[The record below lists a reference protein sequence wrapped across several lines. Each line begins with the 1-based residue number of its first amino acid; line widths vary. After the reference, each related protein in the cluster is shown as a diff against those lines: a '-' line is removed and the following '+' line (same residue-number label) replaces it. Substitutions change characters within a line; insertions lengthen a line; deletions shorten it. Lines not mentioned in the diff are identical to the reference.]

1 MTFDGLAGRPGRP
14 ERGEEHRG
22 LVLGT
27 PGEAATPLE
36 FWVYVDPE
44 RFLQLDDVV
53 HVQTALPDGDTI
65 DIYGVVDQV
74 EARQEGVSLTSD
86 VALAVEGTL
95 PAAPVVA
102 AHVSVTR
109 VEPEVLVP
117 PLPGCAVVLASG
129 EARARALSFD
139 RMDPNDLLPL
149 GRSRTGHPVYG
160 NLQFLDG
167 GSGAHL
173 NISGISG
180 VATKT
185 SYATYLLYALFE
197 GGVLRERAAN
207 ARAVIFNVK
216 GEDLL
221 FLDQPNAK
229 LTDEDRAAYASLG
242 LPAGPFGSV
251 SFYAP
256 TRPGEV
262 PMPDTGSRQAGI
274 TACYWTLH
282 EFCEKRYLRYLFA
295 EPESDNSQL
304 FDVVEGVAARLARAA
319 GETPFERA
327 DGDVEIEGERVSSF
341 GALVDLIESRLEP
354 DDDGNAGAWS
364 GGFGGAAQGTLRA
377 FLRRLRGAQ
386 RHVAP
391 LIRGAGFGPA
401 DEHRIALERQI
412 TVIDLHRL
420 PDRAQRFV
428 VGVVLAEL
436 MERGERRGVAGRQA
450 PTFVMVDELNKYA
463 PREGRSPI
471 KELLLDIAERG
482 RSLGVIL
489 IGAQQTASEVEQRI
503 VANAS
508 FRVVGRLD
516 TAEATRGEYRYLGAA
531 RDRATLLTPGTMIV
545 QQPEIPVPL
554 LVQFPHPS
562 WATRAS
568 EVAPDATPA
577 SPAPASLAAASD
589 AHGVESADIL
599 DRFED

>member
-1 MTFDGLAGRPGRP
+1 VSDTAAV
-14 ERGEEHRG
+14 RGDDQREDHRG

-27 PGEAATPLE
+27 PGEASTPLG
-36 FWVYVDPE
+36 FWVFVDPQ

-53 HVQTALPDGDTI
+53 HVQTTLPDGAAI
-65 DIYGVVDQV
+65 DIYGVVDEVQ
-74 EARQEGVSLTSD
+74 ARQEGVTLTSD
-86 VALAVEGTL
+86 VALAREGTL

-102 AHVSVTR
+102 AHVAVTR
-109 VEPEVLVP
+109 VDPEVYVP
-117 PLPGCAVVLASG
+117 PMPGAEVALASG
-129 EARARALSFD
+129 EARATALSFD
-139 RMDPNDLLPL
+139 RMDPNELLPL
-149 GRSRTGHPVYG
+149 GRARTGQPVYG
-160 NLQFLDG
+160 NLEFLDG
-167 GSGAHL
+167 GAGAHL

-221 FLDQPNAK
+221 FLDKPNAK
-229 LTDEDRAAYASLG
+229 LDEALHGEYAALG

-251 SFYAP
+251 AFYAP
-256 TRPGEV
+256 TRPGDV
-262 PMPDTGSRQAGI
+262 PMPDTGSRQVGV

-295 EPESDNSQL
+295 EPESDASQL
-304 FDVVEGVAARLARAA
+304 FDVVEGVAARLARSA
-319 GETPFERA
+319 GETPFEVA

-354 DDDGNAGAWS
+354 DEEGNAGAWS
-364 GGFGGAAQGTLRA
+364 GGFGGAASGTLRA

-401 DEHRIALERQI
+401 DEHRIALERQV

-463 PREGRSPI
+463 PRDGRSPI

-516 TAEATRGEYRYLGAA
+516 TAEATRGEYRYLGTA

-568 EVAPDATPA
+568 EVATEATPS
-577 SPAPASLAAASD
+577 SPAPASLAAPAD
-589 AHGVESADIL
+589 ARGVEAADIL
-599 DRFED
+599 DRFDK